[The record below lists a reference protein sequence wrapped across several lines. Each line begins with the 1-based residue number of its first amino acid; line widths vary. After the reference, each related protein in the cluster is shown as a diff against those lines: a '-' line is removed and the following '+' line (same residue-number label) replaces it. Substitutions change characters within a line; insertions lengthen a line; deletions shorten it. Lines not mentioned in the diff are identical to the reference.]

1 MKEIEELACCF
12 EGAKVWYNDD
22 GTLYISFN
30 MSLERIAFKKVVDLV
45 YPGKYKTEDVADWTF
60 GVRVSDNKSSRF
72 EEVTARMKEFAWTV
86 TIDGIADE
94 IVLEDLTV
102 TYYAFAK
109 WWEEYGCA
117 DFEPQYGINKRE
129 ISLKY
134 VRE

>member
-1 MKEIEELACCF
+1 MKEIEELARCF

-30 MSLERIAFKKVVDLV
+30 MSLERIAFKKVADLF

-109 WWEEYGCA
+109 WWKEYGCA
-117 DFEPQYGINKRE
+117 DFEPQYGLNKRE